1 MERRSFL
8 KASAAL
14 SCTATVVGC
23 KTSSDD
29 ASNVKPTP
37 PQPEP
42 PVSEEVMNW
51 SACLVNCGSNCP
63 VKVFT
68 RDGIITR
75 VETDN
80 EGDDEYGNHQVRACA
95 RGRSL
100 KQRTYSSD
108 RLKSPMKRVGKRGEG
123 KFVNISWEQAIDEIH
138 EKLVQ
143 IQADYGPRSVL
154 MHYASGAYYNVH
166 TSGPMGQVLNKYG
179 GKLNTYGSYSWAQ
192 QGYVSRLTGFAS
204 TSGSY
209 LTTLKDS
216 DLFLSFAYNPS
227 EMRQS
232 GSGEGYDFLLA
243 LKNNPNLKT
252 IMVDPRY
259 TDSMLG
265 KEDEWLPI
273 RPGTDAAFMEALAYE
288 MISSG
293 WVDANSKAWL
303 DEKTVGYDF
312 ESIEKLKD
320 KLTAGVADGTYSS
333 GSNQALY
340 LPYIKP
346 EDNYKDYILGE
357 GKFQSGG
364 PRTPEWAAKICGIS
378 VAQIKSVANDLMAAK
393 APYIVVGAGVN
404 RQANGEQHMRAGYV
418 LAMLTGKIGQPGV
431 SNGCLPAPSGTIT
444 TWQGL
449 HGKANNPQGAYISFY
464 SWEEAIRRGK
474 EMTPRKDGVSYGG
487 WGNNKLDEPL
497 GANIKA
503 IFNFNGNAL
512 INQHSDCNG
521 TKATL
526 EDESL
531 CELIVVSDCWMTPSA
546 MFADYILPDS
556 TWLEKNDVVD
566 ASYAAGLTSQLTAM
580 STSMKPMFDTKSMY
594 DIAAMFADKLGWKEG
609 LTKGKTADEWVKKYY
624 EDDATWYNNDRGPA
638 GFRMPETWEEGK
650 KAGVFKHFQTN
661 VRLCPKDNPS
671 AGSRYK
677 TTSGLFE
684 IYSTELAFKSA
695 EYVLDETVPGNTIE
709 PIPMYQACWG
719 GYEDE
724 ALAAE
729 YPLQLFGYHT
739 KGRTHSSYHNVP
751 WLREA
756 VEDAVWMNP
765 IDAEERGLKGGDT
778 VHVTSSEGTIEVP
791 VKVTP
796 RIATGTTALGQG
808 AWYKSDLSKKDKHGK
823 AIDVGGCL
831 NTLTR
836 YQPSPLAK
844 GNPQHTNR
852 VQITKA

>member
-14 SCTATVVGC
+14 SCAATITAC

-29 ASNVKPTP
+29 T
-37 PQPEP
+37 QPEKPPIEPQP

-51 SACLVNCGSNCP
+51 SSCLVNCGSNCP
-63 VKVFT
+63 VRVFT

-80 EGDDEYGNHQVRACA
+80 EGDDKYGNHQIRACA

-123 KFVNISWEQAIDEIH
+123 KFINISWEQAIDEIH

-143 IQADYGPRSVL
+143 VQADYGPRSVL

-166 TSGPMGQVLNKYG
+166 SSGSMKTVLNKYG
-179 GKLNTYGSYSWAQ
+179 GVINTYGSYSWAQ
-192 QGYVSRLTGFAS
+192 QGYVSRLTGMGS
-204 TSGSY
+204 TSGSN

-232 GSGEGYDFLLA
+232 GSGEGYDFLVA
-243 LKNNPNLKT
+243 LKNNTNLKT

-265 KEDEWLPI
+265 KESEWLPI

-303 DEKTVGYDF
+303 DSHVLGYDYA
-312 ESIEKLKD
+312 SIAKLKA
-320 KLTAGVADGTYSS
+320 KWTAGLADGSIDL
-333 GSNQALY
+333 GGDEELY

-357 GKFQSGG
+357 GKFQSDG

-378 VAQIKSVANDLMAAK
+378 VTKIKSVARNLMAAK
-393 APYIVVGAGVN
+393 APYIVVGAGIN
-404 RQANGEQHMRAGYV
+404 RQANGEQHMRAGYA

-431 SNGCLPAPSGTIT
+431 SNGALPQASGRIT
-444 TWQGL
+444 TYGNRT
-449 HGKANNPQGAYISFY
+449 GYAANPQKGYMSFY

-474 EMTPRKDGVSYGG
+474 EMTPRKDGISYGG
-487 WGNNKLDEPL
+487 WGKRQLDEPW
-497 GANIKA
+497 GSNIKA

-531 CELIVVSDCWMTPSA
+531 CELIVVSDCWMTASA

-556 TWLEKNDVVD
+556 TWLEKNDVVT

-580 STSMKPMFDTKSMY
+580 STSMKPLFDTKSMY

-609 LTKGKTADEWVKKYY
+609 FTKGKTADDWVIKNY
-624 EDDATWYNNDRGPA
+624 EDDAVWYNNDRGPA
-638 GFRMPETWEEGK
+638 GFRMSETWEEGK
-650 KAGVFKHFQTN
+650 KAGVFKHFQQD
-661 VRLCPKDNPS
+661 VRLCPSTAANT
-671 AGSRYK
+671 A
-677 TTSGLFE
+677 SGLFE
-684 IYSTELAFKSA
+684 MYSTELAYKSA
-695 EYVLDETVPGNTIE
+695 EYVLDETIPGNTIDSL
-709 PIPMYQACWG
+709 PKYQACWG

-756 VEDAVWMNP
+756 VEDAIWMNP
-765 IDAEERGLKGGDT
+765 IDAEERGLMGGDK

-796 RIATGTTALGQG
+796 RIAIGTTALGQG
-808 AWYKSDLSKKDKHGK
+808 AWYKPDSSKKDKHGTS
-823 AIDVGGCL
+823 IDVGGCL